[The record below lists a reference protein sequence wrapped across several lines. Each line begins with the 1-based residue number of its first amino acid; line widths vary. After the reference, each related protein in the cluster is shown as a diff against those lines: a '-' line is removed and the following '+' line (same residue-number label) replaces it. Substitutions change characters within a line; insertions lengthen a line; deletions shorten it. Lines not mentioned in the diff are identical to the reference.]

1 MRRVY
6 TAALMGIDG
15 LVVEV
20 EADISGGLPDFKI
33 VGLADTTIKES
44 SERVKA
50 ALRNSGLL
58 LRASRITVSLSPA
71 DLKKE
76 GAWFDLP
83 IVAAILANRVEE
95 DFLSPYLIAGEVG
108 LDGSVKPVRGALA
121 LADIARREGFRG
133 VILPRASAEEAA
145 LVKGIEVY
153 PVDHVHD
160 IDAILRGEFP
170 RRLSPS
176 RVSFQPSFSVDF
188 SEVKGQRIAKRAIE
202 VAVAGGHNLL
212 MVGPPGAGKTML
224 AMRIPSIF
232 PPLQEKEVVEVTK
245 IYSVAGLLRGSYI
258 TERPFRN
265 PHHTISTAGLVGG
278 GKNPR
283 PGEVSLAHKGVL
295 FLDEITEFSKAS
307 LESLRQPM
315 EDGRVVIT
323 RAGYSV
329 SYPAE
334 FMLVAA
340 MNRCEDRFGGVEEYE
355 CTPAERRRYYSKL
368 SRPLLDRIDIFME
381 LSRPA
386 ADEIFSNQAS
396 EPSASIRERVVE
408 ARARQWSRFKGSGI
422 TCNAHMGRK
431 EIERYCS
438 LPAEGKRFLEEAMEQ
453 LGLSARSVDRIIKVA
468 RTIADLAGREQI
480 KSEDLF
486 EALNYR
492 RLEKIM
498 WS

>member
-1 MRRVY
+1 MRRVF

-58 LRASRITVSLSPA
+58 LRASKITVSLSPA
-71 DLKKE
+71 DLRKE

-133 VILPRASAEEAA
+133 VILPRPSAEEAA

-153 PVDHVHD
+153 PVDHIHD
-160 IDAILRGEFP
+160 IDAMLRGVFP
-170 RRLSPS
+170 EKLPPS
-176 RVSFQPSFSVDF
+176 QVSFKPSFSVDF

-323 RAGYSV
+323 RAGYTV

-386 ADEIFSNQAS
+386 ADEIFSRQPS
-396 EPSASIRERVVE
+396 EPSAAIRERVME
-408 ARARQWSRFKGSGI
+408 ARARQWHRFRESPL
-422 TCNAHMGRK
+422 TCNAQMRRK
-431 EIERYCS
+431 EIERYCQ
-438 LPAEGKRFLEEAMEQ
+438 LPDEGRRFLEEAVER